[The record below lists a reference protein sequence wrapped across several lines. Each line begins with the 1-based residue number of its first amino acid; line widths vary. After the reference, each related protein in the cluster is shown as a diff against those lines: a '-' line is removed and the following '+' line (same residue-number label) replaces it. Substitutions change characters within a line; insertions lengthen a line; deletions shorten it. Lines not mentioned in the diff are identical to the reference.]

1 MPKGYLHMTR
11 VAYFDCFSGIS
22 GDMTLG
28 ALCDV
33 GLDVDALRAMLD
45 ALNVPGWQINGQ
57 AEVRGWL
64 AGTRMHVD
72 APEQPVHRH
81 LHDVTQI
88 ISTANLPERVK
99 TQSLAIFRALADAE
113 AQVHGVSPHD
123 VHFHEVGALDAIV
136 DIVGVTAGLYL
147 LDISHVYA
155 SPLPLGSGWVR
166 AAHGEL
172 PVPAPATLNI
182 LSAVQAPIVPDA
194 ATFELVT
201 PTGAAIVA
209 TLAQFKRPAMHI
221 ERVGY
226 GFGKKIT
233 ERPNALRIWLG
244 HTGTSPDAVVLLEC
258 NIDDQTPEQL
268 AFVCDALLQRGARD
282 VWQSPIL
289 MKKGRA
295 AVTLSVLCDEP
306 HEAQMVDCIMRQTST
321 LGMRR
326 HMVERYVAARTLHT
340 VATRYGDIRVKC
352 KYWHGA
358 LLYAAPEYEDCA
370 AAARQHN
377 VPIHDVYAAAQGA
390 PMPK

>member
-1 MPKGYLHMTR
+1 MAR

-33 GLDVDALRAMLD
+33 GLDIDALRDMLATLD
-45 ALNVPGWQINGQ
+45 IPGWSINGQ

-72 APEQPVHRH
+72 APEQSVHRH

-88 ISTANLPERVK
+88 ITAATLPAQVK
-99 TQSLAIFRALADAE
+99 TQSLAIFQALADAE
-113 AQVHGVSPHD
+113 ARVHGVSVNE

-147 LDISHVYA
+147 LDIAQVYA
-155 SPLPLGSGWVR
+155 SPLPLGQGWVR

-182 LSAVQAPIVPDA
+182 LSAVQAPIVPDT

-209 TLAQFKRPAMHI
+209 TLAQFKRPAMQL
-221 ERVGY
+221 ERIGY

-233 ERPNALRIWLG
+233 ERPNALRIWVG
-244 HTGTSPDAVVLLEC
+244 HTSTPAEQMVLLAC
-258 NIDDQTPEQL
+258 NIDDQSAEQL
-268 AFVCDALLQRGARD
+268 AYVCDALMQKGARD
-282 VWQSPIL
+282 VWQTPIY

-295 AVTLSVLCDEP
+295 AITLSVLCDEP
-306 HEAQMVDCIMRQTST
+306 KEAALVDFIMRETST
-321 LGMRR
+321 FGMRR
-326 HMVERYVAARTLHT
+326 QLVERYVAERAQCT
-340 VATRYGDIRVKC
+340 VTTPFGDIRVKR
-352 KYWHGA
+352 KYWQGSVLHN
-358 LLYAAPEYEDCA
+358 APEYEDCA
-370 AAARQHN
+370 AAARQHC
-377 VPIHDVYAAAQGA
+377 VPIHEIYAAALA
-390 PMPK
+390 AVPVI

>member
-1 MPKGYLHMTR
+1 MAR

-33 GLDVDALRAMLD
+33 GLDVDALRAMLH
-45 ALNVPGWQINGQ
+45 ALNVPGWQITGQ

-88 ISTANLPERVK
+88 IMAAALPEHVK
-99 TQSLAIFRALADAE
+99 TQSLAIFRTLADAE
-113 AQVHGVSPHD
+113 ARVHGVSVD
-123 VHFHEVGALDAIV
+123 EVHFHEVGALDAIV
-136 DIVGVTAGLYL
+136 DIVGVVAGLYL
-147 LDISHVYA
+147 LDVRHVYA
-155 SPLPLGSGWVR
+155 SPLPLGQGWVR

-182 LSAVQAPIVPDA
+182 LSAAHAPIVPDN

-209 TLAQFKRPAMHI
+209 TLAQFKRPAMHLDRI
-221 ERVGY
+221 GY
-226 GFGKKIT
+226 GFGQKIT

-244 HTGTSPDAVVLLEC
+244 YPTTPSEQLVLLAC
-258 NIDDQTPEQL
+258 NIDDQTSEQL
-268 AFVCDALLQRGARD
+268 AYICDALLHRGARD
-282 VWQSPIL
+282 VWQMPIL

-295 AVTLSVLCDEP
+295 AITLSVLCDEP
-306 HEAQMVDCIMRQTST
+306 NEAALVDFIMRETST
-321 LGMRR
+321 FGMRR
-326 HMVERYVAARTLHT
+326 HMVERYVAERNHVT
-340 VATRYGDIRVKC
+340 VTTVYGDIPVKR
-352 KYWHGA
+352 KYWQGT
-358 LLYAAPEYEDCA
+358 LLQHAPEYEDCA
-370 AAARQHN
+370 AAARQHA
-377 VPIHDVYAAAQGA
+377 VPIHDVYAAALAAIPVG
-390 PMPK
+390 

>member
-1 MPKGYLHMTR
+1 MSM
-11 VAYFDCFSGIS
+11 
-22 GDMTLG
+22 
-28 ALCDV
+28 
-33 GLDVDALRAMLD
+33 
-45 ALNVPGWQINGQ
+45 
-57 AEVRGWL
+57 
-64 AGTRMHVD
+64 
-72 APEQPVHRH
+72 PEQSVHRH

-136 DIVGVTAGLYL
+136 DTVGVTAGLYL

-166 AAHGEL
+166 AARGEIT
-172 PVPAPATLNI
+172 VPAPATLNI
-182 LSAVQAPIVPDA
+182 LSAVQAPIVPDP

-226 GFGKKIT
+226 GYAPENRRTPRCLAHLARSYRARAPMQSCF
-233 ERPNALRIWLG
+233 
-244 HTGTSPDAVVLLEC
+244 LEC

-282 VWQSPIL
+282 VWQVT
-289 MKKGRA
+289 
-295 AVTLSVLCDEP
+295 AVF
-306 HEAQMVDCIMRQTST
+306 
-321 LGMRR
+321 
-326 HMVERYVAARTLHT
+326 
-340 VATRYGDIRVKC
+340 
-352 KYWHGA
+352 
-358 LLYAAPEYEDCA
+358 
-370 AAARQHN
+370 
-377 VPIHDVYAAAQGA
+377 
-390 PMPK
+390 

>member
-1 MPKGYLHMTR
+1 MAR

-33 GLDVDALRAMLD
+33 GLDIAALRAML
-45 ALNVPGWQINGQ
+45 ATLNIPGWSIHGQ

-72 APEQPVHRH
+72 APEQSVHRH

-88 ISTANLPERVK
+88 ITAAALPERVK
-99 TQSLAIFRALADAE
+99 TQSLAIFQALADAE
-113 AQVHGVSPHD
+113 ARVHGVSAAE

-147 LDISHVYA
+147 LDVTQVYA
-155 SPLPLGSGWVR
+155 SPLPLGQGWVR

-182 LSAVQAPIVPDA
+182 LSAVQAPIIPDV

-209 TLAQFKRPAMHI
+209 TLAQFTRPRMQL
-221 ERVGY
+221 ERIGY

-244 HTGTSPDAVVLLEC
+244 HTATPPEQMVLLAC
-258 NIDDQTPEQL
+258 NIDDQSAEQL
-268 AFVCDALLQRGARD
+268 AYVCDALMHQGARD
-282 VWQSPIL
+282 VWQTPIF

-295 AVTLSVLCDEP
+295 ALTLSVLCDEP
-306 HEAQMVDCIMRQTST
+306 KEAALVDFIMRETST
-321 LGMRR
+321 FGMRR
-326 HMVERYVAARTLHT
+326 QLVERYVAERSHIT
-340 VATRYGDIRVKC
+340 VTTQFGDIRVKC
-352 KYWHGA
+352 KYWHGS
-358 LLYAAPEYEDCA
+358 LLHHAPEYEDCA
-370 AAARQHN
+370 AAARQHR
-377 VPIHDVYAAAQGA
+377 VPIHDVYMAALAA
-390 PMPK
+390 VPAI

>member
-1 MPKGYLHMTR
+1 MAR

-33 GLDVDALRAMLD
+33 GLDVDALRAMLH
-45 ALNVPGWQINGQ
+45 ALNVPGWHITGQ

-88 ISTANLPERVK
+88 ITTAALPEQVK

-113 AQVHGVSPHD
+113 ARVHGVSVD
-123 VHFHEVGALDAIV
+123 EVHFHEVGALDAIV
-136 DIVGVTAGLYL
+136 DIVGVVAGLYL
-147 LDISHVYA
+147 LDVRHVYA
-155 SPLPLGSGWVR
+155 SPLPLGQGWVR

-182 LSAVQAPIVPDA
+182 LSAAHAPIVPDN

-209 TLAQFKRPAMHI
+209 TLAQFKRPAMHLD
-221 ERVGY
+221 RVGY

-244 HTGTSPDAVVLLEC
+244 YPTTPSEQLVLLAC
-258 NIDDQTPEQL
+258 NIDDQTSEQL
-268 AFVCDALLQRGARD
+268 AYICDALLHRGARD
-282 VWQSPIL
+282 VWQTPIL

-295 AVTLSVLCDEP
+295 AITLSVLCDEP
-306 HEAQMVDCIMRQTST
+306 NEAALVDFIMRETST
-321 LGMRR
+321 FGMRR
-326 HMVERYVAARTLHT
+326 HMVERYVAERNHVT
-340 VATRYGDIRVKC
+340 VTTAYGDIRVKR
-352 KYWHGA
+352 KYWQGT
-358 LLYAAPEYEDCA
+358 LLQHAPEYEDCA
-370 AAARQHN
+370 AAARHHV
-377 VPIHDVYAAAQGA
+377 VPIHDVYAAALAAIPAG
-390 PMPK
+390 

>member
-1 MPKGYLHMTR
+1 MMAR

-22 GDMTLG
+22 GDMALG

-33 GLDVDALRAMLD
+33 GLDVAALRTMLD
-45 ALNVPGWQINGQ
+45 ALDVPGWQINGQ

-72 APEQPVHRH
+72 APEQHVHRH
-81 LHDVTQI
+81 LHDVAQI
-88 ISTANLPERVK
+88 ISAANIPERVK
-99 TQSLAIFRALADAE
+99 TQSLAIFHALAEAE
-113 AQVHGVSPHD
+113 AQVHGVSTAE

-147 LDISHVYA
+147 LGIDHVYA
-155 SPLPLGSGWVR
+155 SPLPLGQGWVR

-182 LSAVQAPIVPDA
+182 LSAVQAPIVPDT

-209 TLAQFKRPAMHI
+209 TLAQFTRPAMHL

-244 HTGTSPDAVVLLEC
+244 QSSARHDAMVLLAC
-258 NIDDQTPEQL
+258 NIDDQTAEQL
-268 AFVCDALLQRGARD
+268 AFVCEALLQRGARD
-282 VWQSPIL
+282 VWQTPIL

-306 HEAQMVDCIMRQTST
+306 HEAALVDVLMRQTST
-321 LGMRR
+321 FGMRR
-326 HMVERYVAARTLHT
+326 QMVERYVADRTIDS
-340 VATRYGDIRVKC
+340 VATPYGTIRVKR

-358 LLYAAPEYEDCA
+358 MLHAAPEYEDCA
-370 AAARQHN
+370 TAARHHQI
-377 VPIHDVYAAAQGA
+377 PLTDVYAAALAALNVHG
-390 PMPK
+390 